1 MADKK
6 ERLTV
11 PGRYTEIRH
20 ICDFVAGGAAQAG
33 FDDDDIFQVQLA
45 CDEACTNI
53 IEHTYEAE
61 NAGSI
66 TISWEIGRQYFK
78 IIIRDHG
85 KRFDPGDIP
94 PAPIPRTPVQVE
106 SEDDFD
112 VKVGGLGVFFMRK
125 LMDKVTFDYA
135 EGRGNVL
142 TMVKRL
148 PET

>member
-20 ICDFVAGGAAQAG
+20 ICDFVADGAAQAG
-33 FDDDDIFQVQLA
+33 FGDDDIFQVQLA

-61 NAGSI
+61 DAGKI

-78 IIIRDHG
+78 IIIRDNG

-94 PAPIPRTPVQVE
+94 PAPVPRAPVQVDD
-106 SEDDFD
+106 EDDFD
-112 VKVGGLGVFFMRK
+112 VKVGGLGVYFMRK

-135 EGRGNVL
+135 EGSGNVL

-148 PET
+148 PEK